1 MNGQFLEEQK
11 KLFSGSGFNLLY
23 TVKDGMIN
31 LFITDSARKKALC
44 GFSSLDAGAVE
55 EYIKRKLKIIL
66 FGTRQN
72 K

>member
-11 KLFSGSGFNLLY
+11 KLFSGSGFNLVY

-31 LFITDSARKKALC
+31 LFIADSACKKALC
-44 GFSSLDAGAVE
+44 GFSSVDAGAVE

-66 FGTRQN
+66 FGT
-72 K
+72 

>member
-11 KLFSGSGFNLLY
+11 KLFFNSGFNLVY

-31 LFITDSARKKALC
+31 LFIADSTCKKALC
-44 GFSSLDAGAVE
+44 GFSSVDAGAVE

-66 FGTRQN
+66 FST
-72 K
+72 